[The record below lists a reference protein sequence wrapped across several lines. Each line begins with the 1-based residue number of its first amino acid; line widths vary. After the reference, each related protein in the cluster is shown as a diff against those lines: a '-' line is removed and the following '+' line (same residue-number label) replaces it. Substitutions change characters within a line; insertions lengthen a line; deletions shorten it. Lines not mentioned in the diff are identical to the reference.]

1 VVVAARG
8 RSLIALYSSPISVA
22 SHRVRFILAEKG
34 INVEVIDVEAGI
46 PNEDLVDLNPDQS
59 TPTLV
64 DRDLVLYDV
73 AVIAEYLDERYPHP
87 PMMPVDPVSRARLRL
102 AMFRL
107 QKDWYALLPELE
119 SGDNTRMEPARR
131 QLSEDLL
138 AANDLF
144 AVARYFLHDDLT
156 LVDCALAPFLWRL
169 EHYGIEVPASAIA
182 VTEYCEMVF
191 DLPSFQESLTEQ
203 EREMRP

>member
-1 VVVAARG
+1 MAIAARG
-8 RSLIALYSSPISVA
+8 RSLIALYSSPNSVA

-34 INVEVIDVEAGI
+34 INVDVIDVEPGI
-46 PNEDLVDLNPDQS
+46 PNEDLIDLNPEQT

-102 AMFRL
+102 AMYRL
-107 QKDWYALLPELE
+107 QKDWYALLPDLE
-119 SGDNTRMEPARR
+119 SADMDRLQSARR

-138 AANDLF
+138 ASNDLF
-144 AVARYFLHDDLT
+144 AVAGFFLNDDLT
-156 LVDCALAPFLWRL
+156 LVDCALAPLLWRL
-169 EHYGIEVPASAIA
+169 QLYGVEVPASAKA
-182 VTEYCEMVF
+182 VFQYCEMVF